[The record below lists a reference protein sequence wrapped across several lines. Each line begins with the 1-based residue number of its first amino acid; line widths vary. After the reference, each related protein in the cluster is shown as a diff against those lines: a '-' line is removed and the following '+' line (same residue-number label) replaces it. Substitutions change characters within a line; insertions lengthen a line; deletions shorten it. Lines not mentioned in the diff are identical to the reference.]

1 MLENINT
8 CKVFLTICKYPTKGL
23 SIRDIAKLTS
33 LSPPTVSKIIKEL
46 YEEGLVVIQKDKNTY
61 KIFGNINNEK
71 YKFLKRLF
79 NLYQIKGLIE
89 FLNKELFPHAII
101 LYGSYARGED
111 LEDSDIDIIILRPR
125 IKKNLDLSKF
135 EGMFN
140 RKIHIIFM
148 ENFEDVKHLL
158 GLDFLVFGSIV

>member
-1 MLENINT
+1 MLENINI

-23 SIRDIAKLTS
+23 SVRDIAKLAN
-33 LSPPTVSKIIKEL
+33 LSPPTVSKIVREL

-61 KIFGNINNEK
+61 KIFGNINNER

-79 NLYQIKGLIE
+79 NIYQIKDLIE
-89 FLNKELFPHAII
+89 LLNKELFPHAII

-111 LEDSDIDIIILRPR
+111 LEDSDIDLIVLRPR
-125 IKKNLDLSKF
+125 VKKNLDLSEF
-135 EGMFN
+135 EEAFN

-148 ENFEDVKHLL
+148 ESFEDAKHLL